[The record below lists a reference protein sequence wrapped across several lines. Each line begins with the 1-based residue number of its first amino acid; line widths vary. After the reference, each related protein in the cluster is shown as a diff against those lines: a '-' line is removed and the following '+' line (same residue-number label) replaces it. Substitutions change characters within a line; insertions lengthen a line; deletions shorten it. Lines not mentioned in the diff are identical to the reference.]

1 MSDIF
6 RSLQSLKGVDAQKDV
21 PLSRHTTWKVGGPAE
36 FLVQA
41 NDVSS
46 LVALL
51 KIVRAE
57 EVPLFVLG
65 KGSNILVSDRGLQ
78 GIAMR
83 LGGEFTSI
91 DVSGEALQAGGGAPL
106 GSLVGKSL
114 KASLEGFEFAVGIP
128 GTVGGAVMTN
138 AGAFSGSIAEV
149 IGEVE
154 TLTLDGEQT
163 RHTDIENVYR
173 SPLVSRGEIVTC
185 ARFRLKN
192 GSADRI
198 RNMMDSAKA
207 KRKETQ
213 PWGKATAGSVFKNP
227 PGDSAGRMIEECG
240 LKGKSVGGARVSDTH
255 ANFIIND
262 GTAKASDIKRLI
274 DLIRGEVRVRFGLDL
289 ELEIQLV
296 GFDKE

>member
-21 PLSRHTTWKVGGPAE
+21 PLARHTTWKVGGPAE

-163 RHTDIENVYR
+163 RHTDIENAYR
-173 SPLVSRGEIVTC
+173 SPLVSREEIVTC

>member
-21 PLSRHTTWKVGGPAE
+21 PLARHTTWKVGGPAE

-163 RHTDIENVYR
+163 RHTDIENAYR
-173 SPLVSRGEIVTC
+173 SPLVSREEIVTC

-213 PWGKATAGSVFKNP
+213 PWGKSTAGSVFKNP
-227 PGDSAGRMIEECG
+227 TGDSAGRMIEECG